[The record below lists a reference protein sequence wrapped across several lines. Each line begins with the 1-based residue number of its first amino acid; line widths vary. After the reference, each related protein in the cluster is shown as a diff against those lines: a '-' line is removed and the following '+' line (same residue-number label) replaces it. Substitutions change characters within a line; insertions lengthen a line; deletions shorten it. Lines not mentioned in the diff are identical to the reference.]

1 MKLAIRLALRDL
13 RGGLSGLGLLWLCLM
28 VAIAGLASVTSL
40 ASSIDKAIADNGR
53 AMLGGD
59 LSLSV
64 AQRDA
69 TPDELAAIRSLGR
82 SSKSVMTRSMLVA
95 PDGRSQLVELTGVDS
110 NWRLAGD
117 VDWGPGG
124 RRPAGQEVGVGHEIA
139 ERLDLKLGQQ
149 VRFGRASYKIVSII
163 RKMPGQS
170 GFALS
175 PPAIVDEAGLAAS
188 GLIQPGSISTTNYR
202 LLLPEGSDE
211 EATGKDFQR
220 RFPEGGWRSTSRDEA
235 GSGTRRFIDRLGQ
248 MLLLVALSALAI
260 GGLGM
265 SSAAAAFAASR
276 RPSIAILKLVGATR
290 RTVDTMLLAEI
301 GLIAAT
307 AIFAGLAVGAFAP
320 ALVGKATEGLLPIA
334 PDTGLQWIALGEAAL
349 FGLLISFAASWRMV
363 ANAGETKPA
372 RLLRGDVGNGEPMRW
387 RTFAL
392 PLIALAAAAAIA
404 IASASD
410 PMFAAMGIGV
420 IALLCGLFALLGA
433 AIRRLAR
440 SAKHLGG
447 PVTRLGI
454 AALDRPGAATGRLAV
469 SLGLGLTLL
478 VTLAGTAS
486 SILAEIDTSIP
497 RRAPAL
503 FLVDIPR
510 AEEQRFRQMVALEV
524 PRSELRLVPSLRG
537 PVTAVNGVRVADMKN
552 IPEGAWILRGDR
564 GLTFASDLPPANRV
578 VAGKWWPKDYR
589 GPPQV
594 SIDADAATALNLK
607 VGDSLTVS
615 ILGRPIEASIASF
628 REIDWRSFGFNFA
641 IIFAPGALE
650 AAPYTLMATVAP
662 APGGST
668 AGLERR
674 LTEQLPMVSAI
685 RVADVVAEVKS
696 LLESIDGAVRIA
708 TGFAI
713 LMGMIVL
720 AGSVVATRRQRARD
734 IVLLRLVGATRGQVA
749 RSQLIEFAALSA
761 AVALAAFGAGVIA
774 AKLAVTYVFEF
785 PFSPD
790 WSSLAL
796 IPVGAILLA
805 VCAAFVAAIPAL
817 NARPAEGLRSL

>member
-1 MKLAIRLALRDL
+1 VKLAIRLALRDL

-211 EATGKDFQR
+211 EAIGKDFQR

>member
-211 EATGKDFQR
+211 EAIGKDFQR

-578 VAGKWWPKDYR
+578 VAGKWWPKNYR

>member
-1 MKLAIRLALRDL
+1 MNLPFKLALRDL
-13 RGGLSGLGLLWLCLM
+13 RGGLSGLGLLWLCLA

-40 ASSIDKAIADNGR
+40 ASSVDRAIADNGR
-53 AMLGGD
+53 DMLGGD

-69 TPDELAAIRSLGR
+69 TAEELAAIQALGR
-82 SSKSVMTRSMLVA
+82 TSKSVMTRSMLIA

-110 NWRLAGD
+110 NWRLAGE

-124 RRPAGQEVGVGHEIA
+124 RRPAGAEVGVGHEVA
-139 ERLDLKLGQQ
+139 ERLDLSLGQQ
-149 VRFGRASYKIVSII
+149 VRFGRASYRIVSII
-163 RKMPGQS
+163 QKMPGQS

-202 LLLPEGSDE
+202 ILLPAGTDE
-211 EATGKDFQR
+211 EAIGKSFQR
-220 RFPEGGWRSTSRDEA
+220 RFQAGGWRATTRDEA

-248 MLLLVALSALAI
+248 LLLLVALSALAI

-290 RTVDTMLLAEI
+290 RTVDTMLFVEI

-307 AIFAGLAVGAFAP
+307 AIIAGLAIGAFAP
-320 ALVGKATEGLLPIA
+320 ALVGKVTEGLLPIT
-334 PDTGLQWIALGEAAL
+334 PDTAPQWLALGEAAL
-349 FGLLISFAASWRMV
+349 FGALISFAASWRMV

-372 RLLRGDVGNGEPMRW
+372 RLLRGDVGNGEPLRW
-387 RTFAL
+387 RTFLL
-392 PLIALAAAAAIA
+392 PLIALGIAAAIA
-404 IASASD
+404 IAGASD
-410 PMFAAMGIGV
+410 PWFAAMGVGAIT
-420 IALLCGLFALLGA
+420 LLCGLFGFIGIL
-433 AIRRLAR
+433 IRRIAR

-497 RRAPAL
+497 KRAPAL

-510 AEEQRFRQMVALEV
+510 TEEQRFRQMAEQQA
-524 PRSELRLVPSLRG
+524 PRAELRLVPSLRG
-537 PVTAVNGVRVADMKN
+537 PVTAVNGVRVTDMKN

-564 GLTFASDLPPANRV
+564 GLTFARELPPGNRI
-578 VAGKWWPKDYR
+578 VAGQWWSKNYS

-594 SIDADAATALNLK
+594 SIDVDAATALNLK
-607 VGDSLTVS
+607 VGDTLTVS
-615 ILGRPIEASIASF
+615 ILGRPIEARIASF

-662 APGGST
+662 VPGGT
-668 AGLERR
+668 TIGLERR

-685 RVADVVAEVKS
+685 RVADVVAEVKT

-708 TGFAI
+708 TAFAI

-734 IVLLRLVGATRGQVA
+734 IILLRLVGATRGEVA
-749 RSQLIEFAALSA
+749 QSQLIEFSALSA
-761 AVALAAFGAGVIA
+761 AVALAAFGAGVLA

-790 WSSLAL
+790 WASLAL
-796 IPVGAILLA
+796 IPFGAIALA
-805 VCAAFVAAIPAL
+805 VIAAFVAAIPAL
-817 NARPAEGLRSL
+817 NARPAAGLREL

>member
-1 MKLAIRLALRDL
+1 MNLPLRLALRDL

-40 ASSIDKAIADNGR
+40 ASSIDRAIADNGR

-69 TPDELAAIRSLGR
+69 TGEELGAIKALGR
-82 SSKSVMTRSMLVA
+82 SSRTVMTRSMLVA
-95 PDGRSQLVELTGVDS
+95 PDGRSQLVELTGVDP
-110 NWRLAGD
+110 NWRLAGE
-117 VDWGPGG
+117 VNWGPGG
-124 RRPAGQEVGVGHEIA
+124 KRPSGAEVGLGREVA
-139 ERLDLKLGQQ
+139 ERLDLNLGQQ
-149 VRFGRASYKIVSII
+149 VRLGNATYRVVSII
-163 RKMPGQS
+163 QKLPGQS

-188 GLIQPGSISTTNYR
+188 GLIQPGSISTTNFR
-202 LLLPEGSDE
+202 ILLPEGANAE
-211 EATGKDFQR
+211 EIGKQFQR
-220 RFPEGGWRSTSRDEA
+220 RFPEGGWRATSRDEA
-235 GSGTRRFIDRLGQ
+235 GSGTRRFIDQLGQ

-301 GLIAAT
+301 GLIALT
-307 AIFAGLAVGAFAP
+307 AIIAGLAIGAFAP
-320 ALVGKATEGLLPIA
+320 ALVGKATEGLLPIS
-334 PDTGLQWIALGEAAL
+334 PDTSPQWLALGQAAL

-363 ANAGETKPA
+363 ANAGETRPA
-372 RLLRGDVGNGEPMRW
+372 RLLRGDVGNGEPLKW
-387 RTFAL
+387 RTFVL
-392 PLIALAAAAAIA
+392 PVIALGIAAAIA
-404 IASASD
+404 IGSASD
-410 PMFAAMGIGV
+410 PSFAAMGVGT
-420 IALLCGLFALLGA
+420 IALLCGLFALIGLVV
-433 AIRRLAR
+433 RRVAR
-440 SAKHLGG
+440 GAKHLGG

-478 VTLAGTAS
+478 ITLAATAS

-510 AEEQRFRQMVALEV
+510 TEEQRFRQMAVQEA

-537 PVTAVNGVRVADMKN
+537 PVTAVNGVRVVDMKD

-564 GLTFASDLPPANRV
+564 GLTFARELPPSNRIT
-578 VAGKWWPKDYR
+578 AGQWWPSDYR
-589 GPPQV
+589 GPPLV
-594 SIDADAATALNLK
+594 SIDQDAATALNLK
-607 VGDSLTVS
+607 VGDRLTVS
-615 ILGRPIEASIASF
+615 ILGRPIEARIASF

-662 APGGST
+662 AQGRST
-668 AGLERR
+668 TALERR
-674 LTEQLPMVSAI
+674 LTKELPMISAV

-708 TGFAI
+708 TAFAI

-734 IVLLRLVGATRGQVA
+734 IILLRLVGATRSQVA

-761 AVALAAFGAGVIA
+761 AVALAAFGAGVLA

-790 WSSLAL
+790 WASLAL
-796 IPVGAILLA
+796 IPFGAIALA
-805 VCAAFVAAIPAL
+805 VFAAFLAAIPAL